1 MHPPSHQ
8 DYHETPAASRS
19 RVSQPGQG
27 FTLIELLAAIAVA
40 VIMATWAI
48 PNYQQFTARNQ
59 VAAEVMR
66 LKSALAMT
74 RSAAIMRRSQVTLC
88 PSPTLQYCDVAAGWE
103 SRLAIFA
110 GSGVDGDAELLRTL
124 GKSRLASLTYRK
136 DNRPVR
142 YQALGRSGGYN
153 GTFRLCGRSNIGAQV
168 IVNTLGRVRTESG
181 PSMCKRLK

>member
-8 DYHETPAASRS
+8 DYHETPAANRQ
-19 RVSQPGQG
+19 RVRHLTQG
-27 FTLIELLAAIAVA
+27 FTLIELLVVIAVA

-103 SRLAIFA
+103 SPLAIFA
-110 GSGVDGDAELLRTL
+110 GSGDDGDAELLRTL
-124 GKSRLASLTYRK
+124 GKSRLESLTYRK

-142 YQALGRSGGYN
+142 YQALGRSTGYN
-153 GTFRLCGRSNIGAQV
+153 GTFRLCGRMETGSHV
-168 IVNTLGRVRTESG
+168 IVNNTGRIRSYNRR
-181 PSMCKRLK
+181 PSTC